1 MKLLFVTHNQHKAQE
16 ISDIFKSS
24 GLPLEINTLMDLGDY
39 EPIEENGDTLLEN
52 ALEKAREGHRRH
64 QTNCFAD
71 DTGLEVEALDGRPG
85 VYSARYAGMDCSP
98 QNNMDKLLNELQD
111 KTNRKARFRTVIAL
125 ILDREEF
132 IFEGEVSG
140 QIVESRRGTDGF
152 GYDPIF
158 LPNGYTQ
165 TFAEMSE
172 AEKNRISH
180 RGLAIESLI
189 TFLKRR

>member
-52 ALEKAREGHRRH
+52 ALAKAREGHRRH

-71 DTGLEVEALDGRPG
+71 DTGLEVETLDGRPG

>member
-52 ALEKAREGHRRH
+52 ALAKAREGHRRH